1 MRKNLMR
8 KRRLQRPAKDQNYLI
23 NTFNQVLARHF
34 LTMGIIATICIF
46 MSIESFADSIYLK
59 PLTSSPVFYF
69 FILTAISLFFIFI
82 YLKRGYKIEPIH
94 LAWLTYLLF
103 ISVVEEIA
111 FRMMLPILLSS
122 TFGIISAVLFSNFLF
137 AYIHYVTLRWKFIN
151 CVVAFVGGLGL
162 SRLLVSTEDI
172 AILILV
178 HYFFTFLN
186 TPLPPERR

>member
-1 MRKNLMR
+1 MQKNSMR
-8 KRRLQRPAKDQNYLI
+8 KRRLQRPGKDQNYLI

-34 LTMGIIATICIF
+34 LTMAIIATICIF

-69 FILTAISLFFIFI
+69 FILTAISLFFIII

-103 ISVVEEIA
+103 ISVAEEIA
-111 FRMMLPILLSS
+111 FRMMLPILLSG
-122 TFGIISAVLFSNFLF
+122 TFGMIFAVLFSNFIF

-151 CVVAFVGGLGL
+151 CVVAFIGGLGL
-162 SRLLVSTEDI
+162 SRLLVSTEDL
-172 AILILV
+172 AILVLV

>member
-1 MRKNLMR
+1 MRKNSMR

-34 LTMGIIATICIF
+34 LTMSMIATICIF

-94 LAWLTYLLF
+94 LVWLTYLLF
-103 ISVVEEIA
+103 ISVAEEIA
-111 FRMMLPILLSS
+111 FRMMLPILLSG
-122 TFGIISAVLFSNFLF
+122 TFGMISAVLFSNFLF

-151 CVVAFVGGLGL
+151 CVVAFIGGLGL
-162 SRLLVSTEDI
+162 SRLLVSTEDV
-172 AILILV
+172 AILVLV
-178 HYFFTFLN
+178 HYFFTFFN

>member
-1 MRKNLMR
+1 MQKNSMR

-34 LTMGIIATICIF
+34 LTMSMIATICIF
-46 MSIESFADSIYLK
+46 MSIDSFADSIYLK
-59 PLTSSPVFYF
+59 PLISSPFFYF

-82 YLKRGYKIEPIH
+82 YLKRGYKIEYIH

-103 ISVVEEIA
+103 ISVAEEIA
-111 FRMMLPILLSS
+111 FRMMLPILLSG
-122 TFGIISAVLFSNFLF
+122 TFGMISAVLFSNFLF

-151 CVVAFVGGLGL
+151 CVVAFIGGLGL
-162 SRLLVSTEDI
+162 SRLLVSTEDV
-172 AILILV
+172 AILVLV

>member
-1 MRKNLMR
+1 MQKNSMR
-8 KRRLQRPAKDQNYLI
+8 KRRLQRPTKDQNYLI

-34 LTMGIIATICIF
+34 LTMSIIATICIF

-94 LAWLTYLLF
+94 LVWLTYLLF
-103 ISVVEEIA
+103 ISVAEEIA
-111 FRMMLPILLSS
+111 FRMMLPILLSG
-122 TFGIISAVLFSNFLF
+122 TFGMISAVLFSNFLF

-151 CVVAFVGGLGL
+151 CVVAFIGGLGL
-162 SRLLVSTEDI
+162 SRLLVSTEDV
-172 AILILV
+172 AILVLV

>member
-1 MRKNLMR
+1 MRKNSMR

-34 LTMGIIATICIF
+34 LTMSMIATICIF
-46 MSIESFADSIYLK
+46 MSIDSFADSIYLK
-59 PLTSSPVFYF
+59 PLISSPFFYF

-82 YLKRGYKIEPIH
+82 YLKRGYKIESIH

-103 ISVVEEIA
+103 ISVAEEIA
-111 FRMMLPILLSS
+111 FRMMLPILLSG
-122 TFGIISAVLFSNFLF
+122 TFGMISAVLFSNFLF

-151 CVVAFVGGLGL
+151 CVVAFIGGLGL
-162 SRLLVSTEDI
+162 SRLLVSTEDV
-172 AILILV
+172 AILVLV

>member
-1 MRKNLMR
+1 MQKNSMR

-34 LTMGIIATICIF
+34 LTMSMIATICIF
-46 MSIESFADSIYLK
+46 MSIDSFADSIYLK
-59 PLTSSPVFYF
+59 PLISSPFFYF

-82 YLKRGYKIEPIH
+82 YLKRGYKIESIH
-94 LAWLTYLLF
+94 LAWLIYLLF
-103 ISVVEEIA
+103 ISVAEEIA
-111 FRMMLPILLSS
+111 FRMMLPILLSG
-122 TFGIISAVLFSNFLF
+122 TFGMISAVLFSNFLF

-151 CVVAFVGGLGL
+151 CVVAFIGGLGL
-162 SRLLVSTEDI
+162 SRLLVSTEDV
-172 AILILV
+172 AILVLV

>member
-8 KRRLQRPAKDQNYLI
+8 KKRLQRPAKDQNYLI

-34 LTMGIIATICIF
+34 LTMSIIATICIF

-82 YLKRGYKIEPIH
+82 YLKRGYKIESIH
-94 LAWLTYLLF
+94 LAWLIYLLF
-103 ISVVEEIA
+103 ISVAEEIA
-111 FRMMLPILLSS
+111 FRMMLPILLSG
-122 TFGIISAVLFSNFLF
+122 TFGMISAVLFSNFLF

-151 CVVAFVGGLGL
+151 CVVAFIGGLGL
-162 SRLLVSTEDI
+162 SRLLVSTEDV
-172 AILILV
+172 AILVLV

>member
-34 LTMGIIATICIF
+34 LTMSIIATICIF

-103 ISVVEEIA
+103 ISVAEEIA
-111 FRMMLPILLSS
+111 FRMMLPILLSG
-122 TFGIISAVLFSNFLF
+122 TFGMISAVLFSNFLF

-151 CVVAFVGGLGL
+151 CVVAFIGGLGL
-162 SRLLVSTEDI
+162 SRLLVSTEDV
-172 AILILV
+172 AILFLV

>member
-1 MRKNLMR
+1 MRKNSMR

-34 LTMGIIATICIF
+34 LTMSIIATICIF
-46 MSIESFADSIYLK
+46 MSIESFTDSIYLK

-82 YLKRGYKIEPIH
+82 YLKRGYKIESIH
-94 LAWLTYLLF
+94 LAWLIYLLF
-103 ISVVEEIA
+103 ISVAEEIA
-111 FRMMLPILLSS
+111 FRMMLPILLSG
-122 TFGIISAVLFSNFLF
+122 TFGMISAVLFSNFLF

-151 CVVAFVGGLGL
+151 CVVAFIGGLGL
-162 SRLLVSTEDI
+162 SRLLVSTEDV
-172 AILILV
+172 AILVLV

>member
-1 MRKNLMR
+1 MR

-34 LTMGIIATICIF
+34 LTMSMIATICIF
-46 MSIESFADSIYLK
+46 MSIESFANSIYLK

-69 FILTAISLFFIFI
+69 FILTAISLFFIII

-103 ISVVEEIA
+103 ISAAEEIA
-111 FRMMLPILLSS
+111 FRMMLPILLSG
-122 TFGIISAVLFSNFLF
+122 TFDMIFAVLFSNFIF

-151 CVVAFVGGLGL
+151 CVVAFIGGFGL
-162 SRLLVSTEDI
+162 SRLLVSTEDV
-172 AILILV
+172 AILVLV
-178 HYFFTFLN
+178 HYFFTFFN

>member
-1 MRKNLMR
+1 MRKNSMR

-34 LTMGIIATICIF
+34 LTMSIIATICIF
-46 MSIESFADSIYLK
+46 MSIESFTDSIYLK

-103 ISVVEEIA
+103 ISVAEEIA
-111 FRMMLPILLSS
+111 FRMMLPILLSG
-122 TFGIISAVLFSNFLF
+122 TFGMISAVLFSNFLF

-151 CVVAFVGGLGL
+151 CVVAFIGGLGL
-162 SRLLVSTEDI
+162 SRLLVSTEDV
-172 AILILV
+172 AILVLV

>member
-1 MRKNLMR
+1 MRKNSMR

-34 LTMGIIATICIF
+34 LTMSIIATICIF

-59 PLTSSPVFYF
+59 PLTSSLVFYF

-82 YLKRGYKIEPIH
+82 YLKRGYKIESIH

-103 ISVVEEIA
+103 ISVAEEIA
-111 FRMMLPILLSS
+111 FRMMLPILLSG
-122 TFGIISAVLFSNFLF
+122 TFGMISAVLFSNFLF

-151 CVVAFVGGLGL
+151 CVVAFIGGLGL
-162 SRLLVSTEDI
+162 SRLLVSTEDV
-172 AILILV
+172 AILVLV
-178 HYFFTFLN
+178 HYFFTFFN

>member
-1 MRKNLMR
+1 MMQNSVL
-8 KRRLQRPAKDQNYLI
+8 KRRLQRPPSDQNSLI
-23 NTFNQVLARHF
+23 NTFKQVLTRHF
-34 LTMGIIATICIF
+34 LTMTVIAGFSIF
-46 MSIESFADSIYLK
+46 ISIESFANSIYLK

-69 FILTAISLFFIFI
+69 FILTAISLFFIFF
-82 YLKRGYKIEPIH
+82 YLKRGHKIEWIH

-103 ISVVEEIA
+103 ISVVEEFA
-111 FRMMLPILLSS
+111 FRMMLPILLSG
-122 TFGIISAVLFSNFLF
+122 TFGITSAVLFSNFLF
-137 AYIHYVTLRWKFIN
+137 ACIHYVTLRWKLIN
-151 CVVAFVGGLGL
+151 CVVAFMGGLGL

>member
-34 LTMGIIATICIF
+34 LTMSIIATICIF
-46 MSIESFADSIYLK
+46 MSIESFANSIYLK

-82 YLKRGYKIEPIH
+82 YLKGGYKIEPIH

-103 ISVVEEIA
+103 ISVAEEIA
-111 FRMMLPILLSS
+111 FRMMLPILLSG
-122 TFGIISAVLFSNFLF
+122 TFGMISAVLFSNFLF

-151 CVVAFVGGLGL
+151 CVVAFIGGLGL
-162 SRLLVSTEDI
+162 SRLLVSTEDV
-172 AILILV
+172 AILVLV

>member
-1 MRKNLMR
+1 MQKNSMR

-34 LTMGIIATICIF
+34 LTMSIIATICIF

-82 YLKRGYKIEPIH
+82 YLKRGYKIESIH
-94 LAWLTYLLF
+94 LAWLIYLLF
-103 ISVVEEIA
+103 ISVAEEIA
-111 FRMMLPILLSS
+111 FRMMLPILLSG
-122 TFGIISAVLFSNFLF
+122 TFGMISAVLFSNFLF

-151 CVVAFVGGLGL
+151 CVVAFIGGLGL
-162 SRLLVSTEDI
+162 SRLLVSTEDV
-172 AILILV
+172 AILVLV
-178 HYFFTFLN
+178 HYFFTFFN

>member
-1 MRKNLMR
+1 MRKNSMR

-34 LTMGIIATICIF
+34 LTMSIIATICIF
-46 MSIESFADSIYLK
+46 MSIDSFADSIYLK
-59 PLTSSPVFYF
+59 PLISSPFFYF

-103 ISVVEEIA
+103 ISVAEEIA
-111 FRMMLPILLSS
+111 FRMMLPILLSG
-122 TFGIISAVLFSNFLF
+122 TFGMISAVLFSNFLF

-151 CVVAFVGGLGL
+151 CVVAFIGGLGL
-162 SRLLVSTEDI
+162 SRLLVSTEDV
-172 AILILV
+172 AILVLV

>member
-1 MRKNLMR
+1 MQKNSMR

-34 LTMGIIATICIF
+34 LTMSIIATICIF

-59 PLTSSPVFYF
+59 PLTSSPFFYF

-82 YLKRGYKIEPIH
+82 YLKRGYKIESIH

-103 ISVVEEIA
+103 ISVAEEIA
-111 FRMMLPILLSS
+111 FRMMLPILLSG
-122 TFGIISAVLFSNFLF
+122 TFGMISTVLFSNFLF

-151 CVVAFVGGLGL
+151 CVVAFIGGLGL
-162 SRLLVSTEDI
+162 SRLLVSTEDV
-172 AILILV
+172 AILVLV

>member
-1 MRKNLMR
+1 MMQNSVP
-8 KRRLQRPAKDQNYLI
+8 KRRLQRPAKDQNRLI
-23 NTFNQVLARHF
+23 NTFTQVLARHF
-34 LTMGIIATICIF
+34 LTMAIIAIICIF
-46 MSIESFADSIYLK
+46 ISIESFANSIYLK

-82 YLKRGYKIEPIH
+82 YLKRGHKIERIH

-111 FRMMLPILLSS
+111 FRMMLPMLLSG
-122 TFGIISAVLFSNFLF
+122 TFGMISTVLFSNFLF

-151 CVVAFVGGLGL
+151 CVVAFIGGLGL

-172 AILILV
+172 AILVLV

>member
-1 MRKNLMR
+1 MQKNSMR

-23 NTFNQVLARHF
+23 NSFNQVLARHF
-34 LTMGIIATICIF
+34 LTMSIIATICIF

-103 ISVVEEIA
+103 ISVAEEIA
-111 FRMMLPILLSS
+111 FRMMLPILLSG
-122 TFGIISAVLFSNFLF
+122 TFGMISAVLFSNFLF

-151 CVVAFVGGLGL
+151 CVVAFIGGLGL
-162 SRLLVSTEDI
+162 SRLLISTEDV

>member
-1 MRKNLMR
+1 MRKNSMR

-34 LTMGIIATICIF
+34 LTMSMIATICIF
-46 MSIESFADSIYLK
+46 MSIDSFADSIYLK
-59 PLTSSPVFYF
+59 PLIYSPFFYF

-94 LAWLTYLLF
+94 LVWLTYLLF
-103 ISVVEEIA
+103 ISVAEEIA
-111 FRMMLPILLSS
+111 FRMMLPILLSG
-122 TFGIISAVLFSNFLF
+122 TFGMISAVLFSNFLF

-151 CVVAFVGGLGL
+151 CVVAFIGGLGL
-162 SRLLVSTEDI
+162 SRLLVSTEDV
-172 AILILV
+172 AILVLV

>member
-1 MRKNLMR
+1 MQNSVP
-8 KRRLQRPAKDQNYLI
+8 KRRLQRPAKDQNRLI
-23 NTFNQVLARHF
+23 NTFTQVLARHF
-34 LTMGIIATICIF
+34 LTMAIIAIICIF
-46 MSIESFADSIYLK
+46 ISIESFANSIYLK

-82 YLKRGYKIEPIH
+82 YLKRGHKIERIH

-111 FRMMLPILLSS
+111 FRMMLPMLLSG
-122 TFGIISAVLFSNFLF
+122 TFGMISTVLFSNFLF

-151 CVVAFVGGLGL
+151 CVVAFIGGLGL

-172 AILILV
+172 AILVLV

>member
-1 MRKNLMR
+1 MQKNSMR

-34 LTMGIIATICIF
+34 LTMSIIATICIF

-82 YLKRGYKIEPIH
+82 YLKRGYKIESIH

-103 ISVVEEIA
+103 ISVAEEIA
-111 FRMMLPILLSS
+111 FRMMLPILLSG
-122 TFGIISAVLFSNFLF
+122 TFGMISAVLFSNFLF

-151 CVVAFVGGLGL
+151 CVVAFIGGLGL
-162 SRLLVSTEDI
+162 SRLLVSTEDV
-172 AILILV
+172 AILVLV

>member
-34 LTMGIIATICIF
+34 LTMSIIATICIF

-103 ISVVEEIA
+103 ISVAEEIA
-111 FRMMLPILLSS
+111 FRMMLPILLSG
-122 TFGIISAVLFSNFLF
+122 TFGMISAVLFSNFLF

-151 CVVAFVGGLGL
+151 CVVAFIGGLGL
-162 SRLLVSTEDI
+162 SRLLVSTEDV
-172 AILILV
+172 AILVLV

-186 TPLPPERR
+186 APLPPERR

>member
-1 MRKNLMR
+1 MRKNSMR

-34 LTMGIIATICIF
+34 LTMSIIATICIF
-46 MSIESFADSIYLK
+46 MSIELFANSIYLK

-103 ISVVEEIA
+103 ISVAEEIA
-111 FRMMLPILLSS
+111 FRMMLPILLSG
-122 TFGIISAVLFSNFLF
+122 TFGMISAVLFSNFLF

-151 CVVAFVGGLGL
+151 CVFAFIGGLGL
-162 SRLLVSTEDI
+162 SRLLVSTEDV
-172 AILILV
+172 AILVLV

>member
-1 MRKNLMR
+1 MQNSV
-8 KRRLQRPAKDQNYLI
+8 QKDDCNVQLKIKTVLI

-34 LTMGIIATICIF
+34 LTMAVIAGICIF
-46 MSIESFADSIYLK
+46 ISIESFANSIYLK

-69 FILTAISLFFIFI
+69 FILTAISLFFIFF
-82 YLKRGYKIEPIH
+82 YLKRGHKIEWIH

-103 ISVVEEIA
+103 ISVVEEFA
-111 FRMMLPILLSS
+111 FRMMLPILLSG
-122 TFGIISAVLFSNFLF
+122 TFGMMSAVLFSNFLF
-137 AYIHYVTLRWKFIN
+137 AFIHYVTLRWKLIN
-151 CVVAFVGGLGL
+151 CVVAFIGGLGL

>member
-1 MRKNLMR
+1 MQKNSMR

-23 NTFNQVLARHF
+23 NSFNQVLARHF
-34 LTMGIIATICIF
+34 LTMSIIATICIF

-82 YLKRGYKIEPIH
+82 YLKRGYKIESIH
-94 LAWLTYLLF
+94 LAWLIYLLF
-103 ISVVEEIA
+103 ISVAEEIA
-111 FRMMLPILLSS
+111 FRMMLPILLSG
-122 TFGIISAVLFSNFLF
+122 TFGMISAVLFSNFLF

-151 CVVAFVGGLGL
+151 CVVAFIGGLGL
-162 SRLLVSTEDI
+162 SRLLVSTEDV
-172 AILILV
+172 AILVLI

>member
-1 MRKNLMR
+1 MRKNSMR

-34 LTMGIIATICIF
+34 LTMSIIATICIF

-103 ISVVEEIA
+103 ISVAEEIA
-111 FRMMLPILLSS
+111 FRMMLPILLSG
-122 TFGIISAVLFSNFLF
+122 TFGMIFAVLFSNFIF
-137 AYIHYVTLRWKFIN
+137 AYIHYVTLRWRFIN
-151 CVVAFVGGLGL
+151 CVVAFIGGLGL
-162 SRLLVSTEDI
+162 SRLLVSTEDV
-172 AILILV
+172 AILVLV

>member
-1 MRKNLMR
+1 MQKNLMR
-8 KRRLQRPAKDQNYLI
+8 KRRLQRPAKDQSYLI

-34 LTMGIIATICIF
+34 LTMSMIATICIF
-46 MSIESFADSIYLK
+46 MSIDSFADSIYLK
-59 PLTSSPVFYF
+59 PLISSPFFYF

-82 YLKRGYKIEPIH
+82 YLKRGYKIESIH

-103 ISVVEEIA
+103 ISVAEEIA
-111 FRMMLPILLSS
+111 FRMMLPILLSG
-122 TFGIISAVLFSNFLF
+122 TFGMISAVLFSNFLF

-151 CVVAFVGGLGL
+151 CVVAFIGGLGL
-162 SRLLVSTEDI
+162 SRLLVSTEDV
-172 AILILV
+172 AILVLV

>member
-1 MRKNLMR
+1 MQKNLMR

-34 LTMGIIATICIF
+34 LTMSIIATISIF
-46 MSIESFADSIYLK
+46 ISIESFADSIYLK
-59 PLTSSPVFYF
+59 PLISSPFFYF
-69 FILTAISLFFIFI
+69 FILTAISLFFIFF
-82 YLKRGYKIEPIH
+82 YLKRGNKIERIH

-111 FRMMLPILLSS
+111 FRMMLPMLLSG
-122 TFGIISAVLFSNFLF
+122 TFGMISTVLFSNFLF
-137 AYIHYVTLRWKFIN
+137 ACIHYVTLRWKFIN
-151 CVVAFVGGLGL
+151 CVVPFIGGLGL

>member
-1 MRKNLMR
+1 MQKNLMR

-34 LTMGIIATICIF
+34 LTMSMIATICIF
-46 MSIESFADSIYLK
+46 MSIDSFADSIYLK

-103 ISVVEEIA
+103 ISVAEEIA
-111 FRMMLPILLSS
+111 FRMMLPILLSG
-122 TFGIISAVLFSNFLF
+122 TFGMISAVLFSNFLF

-151 CVVAFVGGLGL
+151 CVVAFIGGLGL
-162 SRLLVSTEDI
+162 SRLLVSTEDV
-172 AILILV
+172 AILVLV

>member
-1 MRKNLMR
+1 MQKNSMR

-34 LTMGIIATICIF
+34 LTMSIIATICIF

-82 YLKRGYKIEPIH
+82 YLKRGYKIESIH

-103 ISVVEEIA
+103 ISVAEEIA
-111 FRMMLPILLSS
+111 FRMMLPILLSG
-122 TFGIISAVLFSNFLF
+122 TFGMISAVLFSNFLF

-151 CVVAFVGGLGL
+151 CVVAFIGGLGL
-162 SRLLVSTEDI
+162 SRLLVSTEDV
-172 AILILV
+172 AILVLV

-186 TPLPPERR
+186 APLPPERR